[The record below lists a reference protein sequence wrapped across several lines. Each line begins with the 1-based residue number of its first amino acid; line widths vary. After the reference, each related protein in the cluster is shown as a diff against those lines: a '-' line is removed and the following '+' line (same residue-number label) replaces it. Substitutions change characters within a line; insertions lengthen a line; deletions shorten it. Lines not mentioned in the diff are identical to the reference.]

1 MTYPHGVALGTV
13 HVTKKEIPE
22 FDRVDP
28 GK

>member
-13 HVTKKEIPE
+13 HVPEKEIPE